1 MPCARPTVGQLSFT
15 VWLDGKFHL
24 PIESRAPQPVNR
36 WLADPAE
43 HLWLWRLGCGA
54 VPTIDLCQ
62 TLLILS
68 KVIFWVKV
76 WAMKKGALAILVTPV
91 DKVGHVVSLMGGLEK
106 VDGTDARWVVVRCW

>member
-1 MPCARPTVGQLSFT
+1 MIVERGRNELKPLH
-15 VWLDGKFHL
+15 GK
-24 PIESRAPQPVNR
+24 PVQGVDMEGD
-36 WLADPAE
+36 LA
-43 HLWLWRLGCGA
+43 
-54 VPTIDLCQ
+54 Q

-106 VDGTDARWVVVRCW
+106 VDGTDARWVVVRC